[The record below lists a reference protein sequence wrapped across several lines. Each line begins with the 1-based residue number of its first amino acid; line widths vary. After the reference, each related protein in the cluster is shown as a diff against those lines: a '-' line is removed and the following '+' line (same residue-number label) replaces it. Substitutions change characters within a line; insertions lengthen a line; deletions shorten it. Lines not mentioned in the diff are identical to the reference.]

1 MPVLFLLLL
10 LLSPGYRA
18 LHRAGAASA
27 ARRIY
32 RLLSWIL
39 GGMILGAMA
48 AQEII
53 LLRAGMLSW
62 ASALP
67 LHLCSLMGLLALPAL
82 ISRRELLL
90 HVLFYAGAPGALLA
104 LLFPAIADTPWPGWT
119 AFFFHLMHAGLL
131 CTPVLPLLLGW
142 RPRPEGALQTWLLL
156 LGTGAAAMAVNRLT
170 GGNYLFLSGP
180 VAGTPLMCLARWGLP
195 VYRLLLALAAGM
207 LLAAEGFIV
216 HRMRLLMQR

>member
-10 LLSPGYRA
+10 LLSPGLRA
-18 LHRAGAASA
+18 LHRARSAAV

-32 RLLSWIL
+32 LLLSWSV
-39 GGMILGAMA
+39 GGIILGAMA
-48 AQEII
+48 AQETI
-53 LLRAGMLSW
+53 LLLAGKLSW

-82 ISRRELLL
+82 LSRREILL
-90 HVLFYAGAPGALLA
+90 HTLFYAGAPGALLA
-104 LLFPAIADTPWPGWT
+104 LLFPAVADTPWPGWT
-119 AFFFHLMHAGLL
+119 TFFFHLMHAGLL
-131 CTPVLPLLLGW
+131 CAPVLPLLLGW

-156 LGTGAAAMAVNRLT
+156 LGAGAAAMAVNRFT

-180 VAGTPLMCLARWGLP
+180 VAGTPLMTMARWGRS
-195 VYRLLLALAAGM
+195 VYRLLLTLAAGL

-216 HRMRLLMQR
+216 HRMRLLMHR